1 MKTTLFIPV
10 LNEID
15 GLKIILP
22 RIHKEWVDEILFVD
36 GGSTDGSKEYLEKQ
50 GYRVIRQ
57 RGKGLEDAY
66 WECFAAASGDVIIP
80 FSPDNNSIPELIP
93 KMIQKMHEGYDLVI
107 ASRYLDGAKSEDDD
121 LITAFGNWFFT
132 RLFNFLFGGHCTD
145 VNVMYRAFK
154 KELIETLA
162 IEKKN
167 FPVLEQQLMI
177 RSLKH
182 GLKIAEIPGD
192 DLKPSLLKRS
202 NLSSNHHPFH
212 SREVVEEVLLQFAHH
227 MGQGLVTRNN
237 LEWRY
242 PLHSLPT

>member
-1 MKTTLFIPV
+1 MKITLFIPI
-10 LNEID
+10 LNEIE

-36 GGSTDGSKEYLEKQ
+36 GGSIDGSREYLEGQ

-57 RGKGLEDAY
+57 KGKGLEDAY
-66 WECFAAASGDVIIP
+66 WECFAAASGDVIIA

-93 KMIQKMHEGYDLVI
+93 AMVKKIYEGYDLVI
-107 ASRYLDGAKSEDDD
+107 ASRYLDGAKSDDD
-121 LITAFGNWFFT
+121 DFVTAFGNWFFT
-132 RLFNFLFGGHCTD
+132 RLLNFLYGGHYTD

-154 KELIETLA
+154 KELVETLA

-182 GLKIAEIPGD
+182 RLKIVEIPGD
-192 DLKPSLLKRS
+192 EPKRIGGVRKLRIWYNGSAILYTMLKELFIHQVKK
-202 NLSSNHHPFH
+202 
-212 SREVVEEVLLQFAHH
+212 
-227 MGQGLVTRNN
+227 
-237 LEWRY
+237 
-242 PLHSLPT
+242 